1 MLLYRCL
8 MTIYIKS
15 RGGQVLVVKQRLC
28 HIFRKVILYG
38 YSVTNLVTCIPN
50 CYQSNTLYGWHNDSI
65 IQKPHDHLYQK
76 SLVPILPVYS
86 KDRVTNSEN

>member
-28 HIFRKVILYG
+28 HIFRKVILCGFSYM
-38 YSVTNLVTCIPN
+38 YPKLLP
-50 CYQSNTLYGWHNDSI
+50 
-65 IQKPHDHLYQK
+65 IQNFIWMAQRQHHTKA
-76 SLVPILPVYS
+76 S
-86 KDRVTNSEN
+86 